1 MSGSTASGGTD
12 WEERARRAETHLA
25 ALDAAIQGISNVQR
39 LDRVLQLIVE
49 RVRELA
55 DAEYAALGIADSE
68 GVIEQFLTSGL
79 SQAQRDRIGALPR
92 GHGLLGLIIHEGQSF
107 RLPEI
112 AADPHS
118 YGFPP
123 NHPAMHSFL
132 GVPIRVKGR
141 PVGDLY
147 LTNKRGAPEFS
158 AADQQLVER
167 FALHAGIAIENARLR
182 ERVQALAVIEER
194 ERIGRDLHD
203 GVIQR
208 IYGVTLALEDVSE
221 MVASAPG
228 EAAER
233 VERAIDSL
241 HATIEEIRNYILSLE
256 PGQSPRD
263 LLAAIEAIADQVR
276 IGMPV
281 EVAIDGV
288 RLPDL
293 PDAVQDQVLNVV
305 REALSNVARHA
316 QANQVSV
323 RLRADGAELALE
335 VADDGVGLNADAGT
349 APGHHGLAN
358 MRRRAEQLGGELEVL
373 SGDKSGTRIILR
385 VPLIRDTGRQ

>member
-1 MSGSTASGGTD
+1 MSGSIASDATD

-55 DAEYAALGIADSE
+55 TAEYAALGIADSE

-79 SQAQRDRIGALPR
+79 SQAQRERIGALPR
-92 GHGLLGLIIHEGQSF
+92 GHGLLGLIIREGQSF

-147 LTNKRGAPEFS
+147 LTNKSGAAEFS
-158 AADQQLVER
+158 AEDQQLVER

-208 IYGVTLALEDVSE
+208 IYGVTLGLDDVSE
-221 MVASAPG
+221 MMASAPV

-241 HATIEEIRNYILSLE
+241 HATIEEIRNYILSLQ
-256 PGQSPRD
+256 PGRPPRD
-263 LLAAIEAIADQVR
+263 LLVAIEAVADQVR

-281 EVAIDGV
+281 EVAVDGR
-288 RLPDL
+288 RLPEL
-293 PDAVQDQVLNVV
+293 PDSMQGEVLKVV

-323 RLRADGAELALE
+323 RLRADDAELELE
-335 VADDGVGLNADAGT
+335 VADDGIGLDADAAT

-358 MRRRAEQLGGELEVL
+358 MRRRAEQLGGQLEVL
-373 SGDKSGTRIILR
+373 SGAAGGTRIILR
-385 VPLIRDTGRQ
+385 VPLMSDAGSQ

>member
-1 MSGSTASGGTD
+1 MSEAIAAGATD

-68 GVIEQFLTSGL
+68 GVIEQFLTSGV
-79 SQAQRDRIGALPR
+79 SQGQRERIGALPR
-92 GHGLLGLIIHEGQSF
+92 GHGLLGLIIREGQSF

-147 LTNKRGAPEFS
+147 LTNKRGASEFS
-158 AADQQLVER
+158 AGDQQLVER

-208 IYGVTLALEDVSE
+208 IYGVTLGLDDVSE
-221 MVASAPG
+221 MVASAPA
-228 EAAER
+228 EASER

-241 HATIEEIRNYILSLE
+241 HATIAEIRNYILSLQ
-256 PGQSPRD
+256 PGRTPRD
-263 LLAAIEAIADQVR
+263 LLVAIEAVADQIR

-281 EVAIDGV
+281 EVAIDCV
-288 RLPDL
+288 RLPEL
-293 PDAVQDQVLNVV
+293 PDSVQDEVLKVV

-323 RLRADGAELALE
+323 RLRADDAELELE
-335 VADDGVGLNADAGT
+335 VADDGIGFAADAAT

-358 MRRRAEQLGGELEVL
+358 MRRRAEQLGGRLEVQ
-373 SGDKSGTRIILR
+373 GGVGSGTRIILR
-385 VPLIRDTGRQ
+385 VPLMRDADSQ